1 MTFFAKANT
10 LSWIRLF
17 ALSYTSPANGGAYF
31 NLSGSGSV
39 GTVDAGYTAS
49 ITAFANGWYRCSLSF
64 AAGSTVTGELR
75 LLLAN
80 ANNDTAVA
88 RNGTSS
94 VYAWGAQVE
103 AGAFASS
110 YIPTVASTVTRSGD
124 IATINGSLFSQWY
137 GQNEG
142 TFILEM
148 SLVALGEFT
157 RFFEAADATFNTRKP
172 LMLMNSSNQYIM
184 QFRDNGVDQASP
196 VVGVMAANMVM
207 RLSAAYKTNDFA
219 GTLNGG
225 TPATD
230 TSGVVTTA
238 VDRLFIGSGGS
249 APSDQISCH
258 IRSVNYYP
266 VRAADFQLQSL
277 TA

>member
-1 MTFFAKANT
+1 VADGYIRVAITDTTTFSELQFDGIFLVST
-10 LSWIRLF
+10 GTTF
-17 ALSYTSPANGGAYF
+17 SYLGDGV
-31 NLSGSGSV
+31 SGV
-39 GTVDAGYTAS
+39 
-49 ITAFANGWYRCSLSF
+49 IL
-64 AAGSTVTGELR
+64 
-75 LLLAN
+75 
-80 ANNDTAVA
+80 
-88 RNGTSS
+88 
-94 VYAWGAQVE
+94 WGFQRE
-103 AGAFASS
+103 QGAFATS
-110 YIPTVASTVTRSGD
+110 YIPTIASTVTRSAD
-124 IATINGSLFSQWY
+124 VATITGSLFGQWY
-137 GQNEG
+137 RQSEG

-148 SLVALGEFT
+148 SQVALGEFS

-172 LMLMNSSNQYIM
+172 LLLMNSSNQYVM

-258 IRSVNYYP
+258 IRYAAYYP
-266 VRAADFQLQSL
+266 VRLADFQLQAL
-277 TA
+277 TELPLVSTLDLDFLNNLYEA